1 MTNWL
6 YIKANFIDLSD
17 LVRYKCIKRG
27 SMKQKKKKLN
37 LEPSEILHPKY
48 IYAFSIFRGL
58 IKMTQFRNVK
68 NLW

>member
-27 SMKQKKKKLN
+27 SMKQKKKKKLN
-37 LEPSEILHPKY
+37 LEP
-48 IYAFSIFRGL
+48 
-58 IKMTQFRNVK
+58 
-68 NLW
+68 